1 MATDNSCVLL
11 AGRHPLLAEAI
22 RGLLEA
28 SFDAV
33 VMVADQTSLLESA
46 GRLRPRLAIVELA
59 MGKGDLAGLLAGLR
73 ARCPELHVLVL
84 GMHDEA
90 CVAEFAVRAG
100 ADRFLDKRRIAT
112 DLLPAVA
119 ELLGDETHEDENVPA
134 GVPEPEG
141 VP

>member
-1 MATDNSCVLL
+1 MTTDNSCVLL
-11 AGRHPLLAEAI
+11 AGQHPLLAEAI
-22 RGLLEA
+22 RGLLET

-33 VMVADQTSLLESA
+33 VMVADRNSLLESA

-73 ARCPELHVLVL
+73 ARCPDLRVLVL
-84 GMHDEA
+84 GMHDETS
-90 CVAEFAVRAG
+90 VAQFVIRAG
-100 ADRFLDKRRIAT
+100 ADRFLDKRRVAT

-119 ELLGDETHEDENVPA
+119 ELLGNETHKDEGVPA
-134 GVPEPEG
+134 GLPEPEG